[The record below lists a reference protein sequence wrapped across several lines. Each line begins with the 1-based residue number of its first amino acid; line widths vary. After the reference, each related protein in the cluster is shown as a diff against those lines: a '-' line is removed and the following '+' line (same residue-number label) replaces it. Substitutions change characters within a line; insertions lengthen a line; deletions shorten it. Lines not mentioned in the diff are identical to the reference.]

1 MILKKK
7 YQIVEKFDDL
17 IFDIF
22 ICDLKNE
29 KSSLKNTKWIN
40 DDDWQNVKK
49 NATVFLFIVMSNDS
63 FRAINVSI
71 VSIDFIAFMFNFI
84 NVNN

>member
-22 ICDLKNE
+22 VCDSKNE
-29 KSSLKNTKWIN
+29 EFSLKNTK
-40 DDDWQNVKK
+40 
-49 NATVFLFIVMSNDS
+49 
-63 FRAINVSI
+63 
-71 VSIDFIAFMFNFI
+71 
-84 NVNN
+84 